1 MTELFRQPV
10 QRGDQNEPDGRRIV
24 ARILIIDDEPVLRMT
39 FRHILEEEGHEV
51 LDAEDGEVGVEVC
64 RECHPDL
71 VITDMIMPKQAGST
85 TVAILTEEFPAMP
98 VIAMSGASVKVPHEW
113 QGPGQRVTYV
123 MKPVDRPALLG
134 LVNAT
139 LSKLTKPTRGDHSR
153 RSRNSR
159 GDSLHAT

>member
-10 QRGDQNEPDGRRIV
+10 QRGAQYEADGQRVV

-98 VIAMSGASVKVPHEW
+98 VIAMSGASVRVPQEW
-113 QGPGQRVTYV
+113 QESGQQVTYV
-123 MKPVDRPALLG
+123 MKPVDRPALLD
-134 LVNAT
+134 LVNSM
-139 LSKLTKPTRGDHSR
+139 LSKLTQPTRGDHSR